1 MTAILENASPMT
13 TEEDVRQFMEEI
25 RRFPLLT
32 AEEER
37 ELAKRC
43 AQGDEE
49 AIDQMVSANMRL
61 VVAIARRYSSA
72 DIPLPDLIQEGSI
85 GLMAAAKKFDYTMNY
100 RFSTY
105 ASKWIRQRVLRYIAE
120 NHNQVRIPVHMV
132 DKIRKVTQ
140 IQKALQ
146 QELER
151 EPTLAEIADRIQLP
165 EEKVAQLLQLQPQL
179 VSLDAPLGEENA
191 IGDLVEDVRSPK
203 PMDALMQQELL
214 QTMDKLL
221 STLNARQQQILRL
234 HYGLEDGVCHSL
246 EEIGGI
252 LGISKERARQIERQ
266 AMRKLKALAANNGLE
281 DYLE

>member
-1 MTAILENASPMT
+1 MTLLMANQPDFAN
-13 TEEDVRQFMEEI
+13 EEGVRQFLQEI
-25 RRFPLLT
+25 RSVPMLT

-37 ELAKRC
+37 ELARRC

-85 GLMAAAKKFDYTMNY
+85 GLMAAAKRFDYTMNY

-203 PMDALMQQELL
+203 PMDALVQQELL

>member
-252 LGISKERARQIERQ
+252 LGISKERTRQIERQ

>member
-1 MTAILENASPMT
+1 MTLLMANQPDFAN
-13 TEEDVRQFMEEI
+13 EEGVRQFLQEI
-25 RRFPLLT
+25 RSVPMLT

-37 ELAKRC
+37 ELARRC

-203 PMDALMQQELL
+203 PMDALVQQELL

-234 HYGLEDGVCHSL
+234 HYGLEDGVCHAL

>member
-1 MTAILENASPMT
+1 MTLLMANQPDFAN
-13 TEEDVRQFMEEI
+13 EEGVRQFLQEI
-25 RRFPLLT
+25 RSVPMLT

-37 ELAKRC
+37 ELARRC

-85 GLMAAAKKFDYTMNY
+85 GLMAAAKRFDYTMNY

-151 EPTLAEIADRIQLP
+151 EPTLADIADRIQLP

-203 PMDALMQQELL
+203 PMDALVQQELL

>member
-1 MTAILENASPMT
+1 MTLLMANQPDFAN
-13 TEEDVRQFMEEI
+13 EEGVRQFLQEI
-25 RRFPLLT
+25 RSVPMLT

-37 ELAKRC
+37 ELARRC

-140 IQKALQ
+140 IQKTLQ

-203 PMDALMQQELL
+203 PMDALVQQELL

>member
-1 MTAILENASPMT
+1 MTLFMANKPDFT
-13 TEEDVRQFMEEI
+13 NEEDVRQFLEEI
-25 RRFPLLT
+25 RSVPMLT

-37 ELAKRC
+37 ELACRC

-61 VVAIARRYSSA
+61 VVAIARRYSSV

-85 GLMAAAKKFDYTMNY
+85 GLMAAAKKFDYTLNY

-105 ASKWIRQRVLRYIAE
+105 ASKWIRQRIMRYVAE

-140 IQKALQ
+140 IQKTLQ

-179 VSLDAPLGEENA
+179 VSLDAPIGDENA

-203 PMDALMQQELL
+203 PMDALVQQELL

-221 STLNARQQQILRL
+221 SMLNERQQQILRL
-234 HYGLEDGVCHSL
+234 HYGLADGVCHSL
-246 EEIGGI
+246 EEIGSI
-252 LGISKERARQIERQ
+252 LGISKERARQIEGQ

-281 DYLE
+281 DFLE